1 MLQRIGDALKG
12 TQGSTKRKW
21 ITYLFVG
28 ALSIVFA
35 AWGAYGIVNL
45 SFGGSN
51 YAAEAGGSKIT
62 LEQARN
68 EWLREQAQWQ
78 QRLGGA
84 EIPAELR
91 ARLQDQVLEGMI
103 RRALVAKRTHDLGY
117 RVGHDELIAAAKS
130 EPAFQING
138 QYSPDAARDALARA
152 GYTVDAYQDQ
162 LRSELQRSQ
171 LENAIRGSDFLTPT
185 EAARLRDLEDQERE
199 VRYVVLPA
207 DKFPGAPADEAAIDA
222 YYKAHQAQYLTPES
236 VHIEYGE
243 LRLDALEAQAAVSD
257 ADLHAQYDKEK
268 SQLMTPEQ
276 RRAQHILIT
285 GTDDAAALKQALDV
299 FAQAKAGKDFGA
311 LARQYSKDPGSANNR
326 GELDWADKSTLATF
340 APAFADAVFSMQQ
353 SEIRGPVKTQYGY
366 HIIRLEEI
374 QPAKGKSFDEAR
386 AQLES
391 GLKRNRATDRF
402 GEIQEQLQTKLSQPD
417 ADLSA
422 IAQEFKLQTGDIV
435 QYVKG
440 EGAAPL
446 GASPQLQGL
455 LFGDPPLATGH
466 LGGPVLLGENALVVV
481 KVLDHRKP
489 APKPL
494 AEVRNEIVS
503 AIAKERG
510 TQAALKA
517 AEAGRARLAA
527 GAPFEAVV
535 QPLGLA
541 TEPAHFVGRND
552 PSVPAPIRAAAFAAP
567 RPANGAV
574 YRALSM
580 NDGGAAVVAV
590 TAVRIGAAAPDAQQQ
605 ADRMQQEAG
614 REGVGD
620 VLAYVGEVRR
630 TADVRKNPKAFE

>member
-12 TQGSTKRKW
+12 TEGSTKRKW

-84 EIPAELR
+84 DIPAELR

-103 RRALVAKRTHDLGY
+103 RRALIARRTHDLGY
-117 RVGHDELIAAAKS
+117 RVGHDELLAAAKS
-130 EPAFQING
+130 ETAFQING

-152 GYTVDAYQDQ
+152 GFTVDAYQEQ

-185 EAARLRDLEDQERE
+185 EFARLRDLEDQERE

-207 DKFPGAPADEAAIDA
+207 DKFPAAPADEAAIEA

-236 VHIEYGE
+236 AHIEYGE
-243 LRLDALEAQAAVSD
+243 LRLDSLEAQATVSD

-268 SQLMTPEQ
+268 SQLMTPEK

-285 GTDDAAALKQALDV
+285 GTDDAAALKEALEV
-299 FAQAKAGKDFGA
+299 FAQARAGKDFGA
-311 LARQYSKDPGSANNR
+311 LAKQYSKDPGSASNG
-326 GELDWADKSTLATF
+326 GELGWADKTTF
-340 APAFADAVFSMQQ
+340 VKPFTDALFSMQPG
-353 SEIRGPVKTQYGY
+353 EIRGPVKSEFGY

-391 GLKRNRATDRF
+391 ALKRNRATDRF

-417 ADLSA
+417 ADLNA

-446 GASPQLQGL
+446 GASAQLQGL

-466 LGGPVLLGENALVVV
+466 LGGPVLLGDNALVVV

-489 APKPL
+489 ASKPL
-494 AEVRNEIVS
+494 AEVRTEIVS

-517 AEAGRARLAA
+517 AEAARARLAA
-527 GAPFEAVV
+527 GTPFDAVV
-535 QPLGLA
+535 QPLGLTA
-541 TEPAHFVGRND
+541 EASRFVGRND

-567 RPANGAV
+567 RPAKSAV

-590 TAVRIGAAAPDAQQQ
+590 TAVRIGAAVTDAQQQ
-605 ADRMQQEAG
+605 AERMQQEAG

>member
-12 TQGSTKRKW
+12 TEGSAKRKW

-68 EWLREQAQWQ
+68 AWLREQAQWQ
-78 QRLGGA
+78 QRLGGGD
-84 EIPAELR
+84 IPAALR
-91 ARLQDQVLEGMI
+91 TRLQDQVLEGMI
-103 RRALVAKRTHDLGY
+103 SRALIAKRTHDLGY
-117 RVGHDELIAAAKS
+117 RVGHDELIEAVKS

-138 QYSPDAARDALARA
+138 QYSAAAASDALARA
-152 GYTVDAYQDQ
+152 GYTEEAFQEQ
-162 LRSELQRSQ
+162 LRSDLQRGQ

-185 EAARLRDLEDQERE
+185 EFARLRELEDQERE
-199 VRYVVLPA
+199 VRYVILPA
-207 DKFPGAPADEAAIDA
+207 DKFPAAPADDAAIAA
-222 YYKAHQAQYLTPES
+222 YYKAHEAQYLTPES
-236 VHIEYGE
+236 VHIQYGE
-243 LRLDALEAQAAVSD
+243 LRLDALEAQTTTVSD

-268 SQLMTPEQ
+268 SQLMTPEK

-285 GTDDAAALKQALDV
+285 AKDDATALKEAQDV
-299 FAQAKAGKDFGA
+299 LAQAKAGKDFGE
-311 LARQYSKDPGSANNR
+311 LARQYSKDPGSASNG
-326 GELDWADKSTLATF
+326 GELGWADKSTF
-340 APAFADAVFSMQQ
+340 VAPFTDALFSMQPG
-353 SEIRGPVKTQYGY
+353 EIRGPVKTQFGY

-374 QPAKGKSFDEAR
+374 QAGKGKSFDEAR

-391 GLKRNRATDRF
+391 QVKRNRATDRF

-417 ADLSA
+417 ADLNA
-422 IAQEFKLQTGDIV
+422 IAQEFKLQTGEIA

-440 EGAAPL
+440 AGAAPL
-446 GASPQLQGL
+446 GAAPQLQEL
-455 LFGDPPLATGH
+455 LFGAPPLATGH

-489 APKPL
+489 SARPL
-494 AEVRNEIVS
+494 AEVRADVVS

-517 AEAGRARLAA
+517 AEAARARLEA
-527 GAPFEAVV
+527 GTSFDAVA
-535 QPLGLA
+535 QSLGLA
-541 TEPAHFVGRND
+541 AEPAHFVGRND

-567 RPANGAV
+567 RPAKSAA

-590 TAVRIGAAAPDAQQQ
+590 LAVRTGTAAPDPQAQ

>member
-12 TQGSTKRKW
+12 TEGSGKRKW

-51 YAAEAGGSKIT
+51 YAAEASGSKIT

-68 EWLREQAQWQ
+68 AWLREQAQWQ

-84 EIPAELR
+84 DMPAELR

-103 RRALVAKRTHDLGY
+103 SRALIAKRTHDLGY
-117 RVGHDELIAAAKS
+117 RVGHDELIEAVHN
-130 EPAFQING
+130 EPAFQISG

-152 GYTVDAYQDQ
+152 GMTPEAFQEE
-162 LRSELQRSQ
+162 LRNELRRSQ

-185 EAARLRDLEDQERE
+185 EAARLRELEDQERE
-199 VRYVVLPA
+199 LRYVILPA
-207 DKFPGAPADEAAIDA
+207 GKFPAAPADDAAIEA
-222 YYKAHQAQYLTPES
+222 YYKAHEAQYLTPES
-236 VHIEYGE
+236 VHIQYGE
-243 LRLDALEAQAAVSD
+243 LKLDALEAQAAVSD

-268 SQLMTPEQ
+268 SQLMTPEK

-285 GTDDAAALKQALDV
+285 GKDDAAALKEAQDV
-299 FAQAKAGKDFGA
+299 LAQAKAGKDFGA
-311 LARQYSKDPGSANNR
+311 LAKQYSKDPGSAGNG
-326 GELDWADKSTLATF
+326 GELGWADKSTF
-340 APAFADAVFSMQQ
+340 VAPFTDALFSMQPG
-353 SEIRGPVKTQYGY
+353 EIRGPIKTQFGY

-374 QPAKGKSFDEAR
+374 QPAKGKSFEEAR
-386 AQLES
+386 AQIES
-391 GLKRNRATDRF
+391 ELKRNRATDRF

-417 ADLSA
+417 ADLNA
-422 IAQEFKLQTGDIV
+422 IEQEFKLEKGDIA
-435 QYVKG
+435 QYAKG
-440 EGAAPL
+440 AGEAPL
-446 GASPQLQGL
+446 SNAPQLQQL
-455 LFGDPPLATGH
+455 LFGDPPLATGR
-466 LGGPVLLGENALVVV
+466 LGGPVLLGDNALVVV

-489 APKPL
+489 AAKPL
-494 AEVRNEIVS
+494 AEVRADIVA
-503 AIAKERG
+503 AIARERG

-517 AEAGRARLAA
+517 AEAARARLEA
-527 GAPFEAVV
+527 GTPFDAVA
-535 QPLGLA
+535 QSLGLA
-541 TEPAHFVGRND
+541 AEAAHFVGRND

-567 RPANGAV
+567 RPAKSAV
-574 YRALSM
+574 YRALTM
-580 NDGGAAVVAV
+580 TDGGAALVAV
-590 TAVRIGAAAPDAQQQ
+590 TAVRTGAETPDPQQQ

-630 TADVRKNPKAFE
+630 AADVRKNPKAFE

>member
-12 TQGSTKRKW
+12 TEGSTKRKW

-51 YAAEAGGSKIT
+51 YAAEAGGAKIT

-78 QRLGGA
+78 QRLRGA
-84 EIPAELR
+84 DIPAELR

-103 RRALVAKRTHDLGY
+103 RRALMAKRTHDLGY
-117 RVGHDELIAAAKS
+117 RVGHDELIEAVHN
-130 EPAFQING
+130 EPAFQISG

-152 GYTVDAYQDQ
+152 GMTTEGFQEE
-162 LRSELQRSQ
+162 LRNELRRSQ

-185 EAARLRDLEDQERE
+185 EIVRLRDLEDQERE

-207 DKFPGAPADEAAIDA
+207 DKFPAPPADEAAIEA
-222 YYKAHQAQYLTPES
+222 YYKAHQTQYLTPES
-236 VHIEYGE
+236 VHIQYGE
-243 LRLDALEAQAAVSD
+243 LRLDALEAQTTVSD

-268 SQLMTPEQ
+268 SQLVTPEK

-285 GTDDAAALKQALDV
+285 GKDDAAALKEAQDV
-299 FAQAKAGKDFGA
+299 LAQTRAGKDFGE
-311 LARQYSKDPGSANNR
+311 LAKQYSKDPGSASNG
-326 GELDWADKSTLATF
+326 GELGWADKTTF
-340 APAFADAVFSMQQ
+340 VKPFTDALFSMQPK
-353 SEIRGPVKTQYGY
+353 EIRGPVKSEFGY

-374 QPAKGKSFDEAR
+374 QPGKGKSFDEAR

-391 GLKRNRATDRF
+391 GLRRNRATDRF

-417 ADLSA
+417 ADLNA
-422 IAQEFKLQTGDIV
+422 IAQEFKLQTGDIA

-440 EGAAPL
+440 AGSAPL
-446 GASPQLQGL
+446 GNAPHLQEL
-455 LFGDPPLATGH
+455 LFGDPPLATGR
-466 LGGPVLLGENALVVV
+466 LGGPVLMGDNALVVV

-494 AEVRNEIVS
+494 AEVRTDIVS

-517 AEAGRARLAA
+517 AEAARARLTA
-527 GAPFEAVV
+527 GASFDAVA
-535 QPLGLA
+535 QSLSLA
-541 TEPAHFVGRND
+541 AEPAHFVGRND

-567 RPANGAV
+567 RPATSAV

-590 TAVRIGAAAPDAQQQ
+590 TAVRTGAVAPDAQQQ
-605 ADRMQQEAG
+605 ADRMQQQAG